1 MNMCP
6 KIRDNCLL
14 NILRG
19 MTVFAEVAKRQGFA
33 PAARSLGLSTSAV
46 SRHVMELEDWLGA
59 QLFHRTTRQLSLTED
74 GARYL
79 GRCQQVIADIEGI
92 KQMGADTQAE
102 PQGKLRIT
110 APTFIAKSWLQTLL
124 PGYLGNHTKVDVE
137 LTAVDRFVDLVAEGF
152 DLALRAGELADST
165 LVARRLADINLA
177 LVASPA
183 YLTKHGIPE
192 TVDELKTHN
201 CLVDTIAGYANR
213 WPMLDGIKSKAITVR
228 GNIRVNSGEIVRSL
242 AIAGVG
248 IALLPRFFVLED
260 VQQGRLR
267 SFLESNIEFNAG
279 LFAVY
284 PQRKYVSTNVRSFI
298 DFMADH
304 LEQLKIQV

>member
-1 MNMCP
+1 MNVL
-6 KIRDNCLL
+6 K
-14 NILRG
+14 G
-19 MTVFAEVAKRQGFA
+19 MTVFVEVAKQQGFA
-33 PAARSLGLSTSAV
+33 PAARSLGSSTSAV
-46 SRHVMELEDWLGA
+46 SRYVMELEDWLGA
-59 QLFHRTTRQLSLTED
+59 QLFHRTTRQLSLTEE
-74 GARYL
+74 GTQYL
-79 GRCQQVIADIEGI
+79 SRCQQVIADVDSV
-92 KQMGADTQAE
+92 KLMSADTLAE
-102 PQGKLRIT
+102 PRGTFRIT
-110 APTFIAKSWLQTLL
+110 APAFIAKSWLQTLL
-124 PGYLGNHTKVDVE
+124 PGYLSLHPEVDVE
-137 LTAVDRFVDLVAEGF
+137 LTAIDRFVDLVAEGF
-152 DLALRAGELADST
+152 DLGLRAGELPDST
-165 LVARRLADINLA
+165 LVARRLADIDLA

-192 TVDELKTHN
+192 TVDDLKNHN

-213 WPMLDGIKSKAITVR
+213 WPLHDGTKSKAITVR

-260 VQQGRLR
+260 LQQHRLR

-284 PQRKYVSTNVRSFI
+284 PQRKFVSTNVRSFI
-298 DFMADH
+298 DFMTDH